1 MTVTHGVTK
10 TSATVTHERD
20 SDSPGSGRGHH
31 GLNNQGLPMTPNSS
45 CNHKTNIATAAKCDK
60 SCDGVCHSAE
70 IGCIRGLP
78 EWQRHVERRLQSS
91 SGQKQQNNG
100 LQATEARQVTGD
112 EHHRSRETFDQVALR
127 WVLAGLAIGWLSA
140 AIVGL
145 KGCTV

>member
-1 MTVTHGVTK
+1 
-10 TSATVTHERD
+10 
-20 SDSPGSGRGHH
+20 
-31 GLNNQGLPMTPNSS
+31 MTPNSS

-91 SGQKQQNNG
+91 SGQKQQSNG
-100 LQATEARQVTGD
+100 LQATEARQVTGV
-112 EHHRSRETFDQVALR
+112 EHCTRCAVGQGRDCSCRETFDQVALR
-127 WVLAGLAIGWLSA
+127 WVLAALAIGWFSA

-145 KGCTV
+145 KGCTA